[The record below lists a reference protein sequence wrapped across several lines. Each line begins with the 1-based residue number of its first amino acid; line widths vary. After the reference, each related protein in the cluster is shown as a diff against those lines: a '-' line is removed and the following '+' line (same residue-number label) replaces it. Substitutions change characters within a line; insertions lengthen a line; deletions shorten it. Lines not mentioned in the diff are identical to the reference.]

1 MTFFIT
7 AAVSLL
13 VFGSVVLVHELGHFL
28 AARAAGIR
36 VEEFSVGI
44 GPRLCG
50 RVGKNGTRYSLRL
63 LPLGGYNL
71 LETPAAEDE
80 TDDGVQENMLTY
92 QEKPLFPAPMENLS
106 FEEAPPQQRFLVTL
120 AGALMNFLLGAALML
135 ALALSMQVLGSNR
148 VADFT
153 ENAPSADYLQTGD
166 EILWVDGTRCRS
178 SFSLLNCFDG
188 TQKEHTLV
196 IKRGNQVMTL
206 RGVTVAPQK
215 DENGALK
222 SPIDFRVERVAKTPR
237 AVLNQARDF
246 FSFYSTMILRSFGD
260 LATGKTGMDQLTGP
274 VGTVAV
280 VRQAISYGWQDVVS
294 LMALLTI
301 NIGIFNLL
309 PIPALDGC
317 KLLFLAFESLT
328 GHTVPLR
335 AQAVINAAGML
346 ALMGLMLFVTMQD
359 VIRIF

>member
-36 VEEFSVGI
+36 VEEFSVGL
-44 GPRLCG
+44 GPRLWG
-50 RVGKNGTRYSLRL
+50 FTGKNGTRYSLRL

-71 LETPAAEDE
+71 FNTPDAEEIPDDAAQ
-80 TDDGVQENMLTY
+80 T
-92 QEKPLFPAPMENLS
+92 KPLFPATVQDIS
-106 FEEAPPQQRFLVTL
+106 FEDAPPQQRFFVTL
-120 AGALMNFLLGAALML
+120 AGAVMNFLLGAALML
-135 ALALSMQVLGSNR
+135 ALAISMPLLGSNR

-153 ENAPSADYLQTGD
+153 ANAASAAYLQAGD

-178 SFSLLNCFDG
+178 SFSLLNSFDG
-188 TQKEHTLV
+188 TEKQHTLV
-196 IKRGNQVMTL
+196 ISRGGQVMTL
-206 RGVTVAPQK
+206 HGVTVAPQR
-215 DENGALK
+215 DETGALK
-222 SPIDFRVERVAKTPR
+222 STIDFRVARVAKTPR

-246 FSFYSTMILRSFGD
+246 FSFYSTMILRSFGE
-260 LATGKTGMDQLTGP
+260 LATGKTGVDQLTGP

-317 KLLFLAFESLT
+317 KLLFLAFECLT
-328 GHTVPLR
+328 GRTVPLR
-335 AQAVINAAGML
+335 AQAVINTAGLL

>member
-36 VEEFSVGI
+36 VEEFSVGL
-44 GPRLCG
+44 GPRLWG
-50 RVGKNGTRYSLRL
+50 FTGKSGTRYSLRL

-71 LETPAAEDE
+71 FNTPDAEEIPDDAA
-80 TDDGVQENMLTY
+80 QK
-92 QEKPLFPAPMENLS
+92 KPLFPAAVQNLS
-106 FEEAPPQQRFLVTL
+106 FEDAPPQQRFFVTL
-120 AGALMNFLLGAALML
+120 AGAVMNFLLGAALML
-135 ALALSMQVLGSNR
+135 ALAISMPILGSNR
-148 VADFT
+148 VEDFT
-153 ENAPSADYLQTGD
+153 ANAASAAYLQARD
-166 EILWVDGTRCRS
+166 EILWVDGIRCRS
-178 SFSLLNCFDG
+178 SFSLLNSFDG
-188 TQKEHTLV
+188 TEKQHTLV
-196 IKRGNQVMTL
+196 ISRGGQVMTL
-206 RGVTVAPQK
+206 HGVTVAPQR
-215 DENGALK
+215 DETGALK
-222 SPIDFRVERVAKTPR
+222 STIDFRVVRVAKTPR

-246 FSFYSTMILRSFGD
+246 FGFYSTMILRSFGE
-260 LATGKTGMDQLTGP
+260 LATGKTGVDQLTGP

-328 GHTVPLR
+328 GRTVPLR
-335 AQAVINAAGML
+335 AQAVINTAGLL

>member
-71 LETPAAEDE
+71 FETPAAEDE
-80 TDDGVQENMLTY
+80 TDDDAQENTLTY

-153 ENAPSADYLQTGD
+153 ENAPSAAYLQAGD

>member
-1 MTFFIT
+1 
-7 AAVSLL
+7 
-13 VFGSVVLVHELGHFL
+13 
-28 AARAAGIR
+28 
-36 VEEFSVGI
+36 
-44 GPRLCG
+44 
-50 RVGKNGTRYSLRL
+50 
-63 LPLGGYNL
+63 
-71 LETPAAEDE
+71 
-80 TDDGVQENMLTY
+80 
-92 QEKPLFPAPMENLS
+92 
-106 FEEAPPQQRFLVTL
+106 
-120 AGALMNFLLGAALML
+120 
-135 ALALSMQVLGSNR
+135 
-148 VADFT
+148 
-153 ENAPSADYLQTGD
+153 
-166 EILWVDGTRCRS
+166 
-178 SFSLLNCFDG
+178 
-188 TQKEHTLV
+188 
-196 IKRGNQVMTL
+196 MTL

-274 VGTVAV
+274 VGTAAV

-301 NIGIFNLL
+301 NIGLFNLL

-317 KLLFLAFESLT
+317 KLLFLAVESLT

>member
-36 VEEFSVGI
+36 VEEFSVGL
-44 GPRLCG
+44 GPRLWSFT
-50 RVGKNGTRYSLRL
+50 GKNGTRYSLRL

-71 LETPAAEDE
+71 FNTPDAEEISDDAA
-80 TDDGVQENMLTY
+80 QK
-92 QEKPLFPAPMENLS
+92 KPLFPATVQDIS
-106 FEEAPPQQRFLVTL
+106 FEDAPPQQRFFVTL
-120 AGALMNFLLGAALML
+120 AGAVMNFLLGAALML
-135 ALALSMQVLGSNR
+135 ALAISMPLLGSNR

-153 ENAPSADYLQTGD
+153 ANAASAAYLQAGD

-178 SFSLLNCFDG
+178 SFSLLNSFDG
-188 TQKEHTLV
+188 TEKQHTLV
-196 IKRGNQVMTL
+196 ISRGGQVMTL
-206 RGVTVAPQK
+206 HGVTVAPQR
-215 DENGALK
+215 DETGALK
-222 SPIDFRVERVAKTPR
+222 STIDFRVARVAKTPR

-246 FSFYSTMILRSFGD
+246 FSFYSTMILRSFGE
-260 LATGKTGMDQLTGP
+260 LATGKTGVDQLTGP

-317 KLLFLAFESLT
+317 KLLFLAFECLT
-328 GHTVPLR
+328 GRTVPLR
-335 AQAVINAAGML
+335 AQAVINTAGLL